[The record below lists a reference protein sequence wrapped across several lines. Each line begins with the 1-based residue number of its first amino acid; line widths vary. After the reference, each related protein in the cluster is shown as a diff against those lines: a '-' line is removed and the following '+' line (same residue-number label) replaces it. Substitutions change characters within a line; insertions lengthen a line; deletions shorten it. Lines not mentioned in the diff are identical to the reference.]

1 MRPFL
6 SRLGIFLAFLP
17 LGWLLLFA
25 GALSSPALEAKL
37 IAQESFW
44 GYVNSKTLEWC
55 ALRDSTPMDVLLFGS
70 STCYSGIDPSLF
82 KIEGIQAFGFCSS
95 AQCIPHSNRLIE
107 ASLKDQIPK
116 VILLDVYPELWGRE
130 QVDSEPVR
138 DWIVNSN
145 LWDTHWA
152 HAYADLSA
160 TSRSPYAL
168 MTMLYY
174 WFRRSLSPSGLNS
187 PADPDGHYGERG
199 FVFRTFPP
207 LGEIPEDEEIS
218 VTMTSKECGDIQAI
232 AEMCLENKIEL
243 LLVNPPQLVE
253 EKFDKPECM
262 KGLNWIEGNDW
273 SGAKDPRNFYDDHH
287 LVGEGAQLYSKWLVS
302 QVKQQAKSLR

>member
-1 MRPFL
+1 MRSFL
-6 SRLGIFLAFLP
+6 SRLGIFLVLLP
-17 LGWLLLFA
+17 LGWLLLFVV
-25 GALSSPALEAKL
+25 ALSSPAFEAKL
-37 IAQESFW
+37 IAQESFL
-44 GYVNSKTLEWC
+44 GDVNSKTLEWC
-55 ALRDSTPMDVLLFGS
+55 ALRDSIPMDVLLFGS

-82 KIEGIQAFGFCSS
+82 EIEGIQAFGFCSS
-95 AQCIPHSNRLIE
+95 AQSIPHSNRLIE
-107 ASLKDQIPK
+107 ASLHDQIPK

-152 HAYADLSA
+152 HAYAELGVI
-160 TSRSPYAL
+160 SRSPYAL

-174 WFRRSLSPSGLNS
+174 SLRRTLSPSGENA
-187 PADPDGHYGERG
+187 PADPDGRYGERG

-207 LGEIPEDEEIS
+207 LEEIPEDEEIS
-218 VTMTSKECGDIQAI
+218 VTMTPDECGDIQAI
-232 AEMCLENKIEL
+232 AEICLQHDIEL

-253 EKFDKPECM
+253 EQFVTPECM
-262 KGLNWIEGNDW
+262 TGLKWIEGNEW

-287 LVGEGAQLYSKWLVS
+287 LVGEGAQRYSRWLAK

>member
-1 MRPFL
+1 ML
-6 SRLGIFLAFLP
+6 FLP

-25 GALSSPALEAKL
+25 GAMSSPALEAKL
-37 IAQESFW
+37 IAQESSR

-55 ALRDSTPMDVLLFGS
+55 SLRDSTPMDVLLFGS

-82 KIEGIQAFGFCSS
+82 EIEGIQAFGFCSS
-95 AQCIPHSNRLIE
+95 AQCIPHSKRLIE
-107 ASLKDQIPK
+107 ASLHDQIPK
-116 VILLDVYPELWGRE
+116 VILLDVYPEFWGRE
-130 QVDSEPVR
+130 EVYAEPVR

-145 LWDTHWA
+145 VWDSHWA
-152 HAYADLSA
+152 CAYAELGVISG
-160 TSRSPYAL
+160 SPYAL

-174 WFRRSLSPSGLNS
+174 SFRRTLSPSGVNAT
-187 PADPDGHYGERG
+187 ADPDGHYGKRG

-218 VTMTSKECGDIQAI
+218 VTMTSDECSDILAI
-232 AEMCLENKIEL
+232 AEMCLTHEIEL
-243 LLVNPPQLVE
+243 ILLNPPQLVE
-253 EKFDKPECM
+253 EQFVTPECM

-287 LVGEGAQLYSKWLVS
+287 LVGEGAQRYSRWLAK
-302 QVKQQAKSLR
+302 QVKQQVKSLQ